1 MKLSVAL
8 SNRKVCSIEQARYDL
23 DSKVIMAL
31 RRTRSQK
38 TRDSPGTQGLICM
51 SRYSLY
57 ISLVLFG
64 SKTPSHK
71 LTI

>member
-8 SNRKVCSIEQARYDL
+8 SNRKVCSREQARHDL
-23 DSKVIMAL
+23 DIKVIMAL
-31 RRTRSQK
+31 RRARSQK
-38 TRDSPGTQGLICM
+38 TRDSPGAQGLICM
-51 SRYSLY
+51 NRYSFY

-64 SKTPSHK
+64 SKPPSHK